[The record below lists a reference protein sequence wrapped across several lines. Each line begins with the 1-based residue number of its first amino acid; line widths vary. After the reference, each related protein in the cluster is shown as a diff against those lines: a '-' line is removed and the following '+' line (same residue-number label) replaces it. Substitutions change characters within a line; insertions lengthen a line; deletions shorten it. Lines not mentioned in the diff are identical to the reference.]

1 MTNFILPLPF
11 SPAERC
17 GGCCLTRFSP
27 ETWQTCKLEECRI
40 GNLPC
45 KQNVSGGGAVRLT
58 FRRSERRNV
67 YKYQIWQNT
76 IVHATHIQTGTGL
89 WVLSRLRRQE
99 IVCEEKTVSQS
110 VIGSYLTQ
118 DPGGPGGARGPEVPG
133 LHRPADHAITGALL
147 SWSCMHFCQRN
158 LPLTLS
164 AILALQIFTLL
175 HMLPPH
181 FSSQE
186 TRRIPNPNK
195 SNAKLRLQP
204 VFQLTEPSFS
214 VQFSSSI
221 PRNFAEKLENFQCA
235 EFSQFLSEETL
246 NCSPQFQPN
255 FCPSIE
261 PTWLK
266 WLESMQLQAVTF
278 RIDGNNIT
286 SFFDRTILF
295 RFLVWMTCSMMLEIW
310 LDSLAGLSETEG
322 DLLSNLKLLLR

>member
-1 MTNFILPLPF
+1 MTEYHC
-11 SPAERC
+11 SC
-17 GGCCLTRFSP
+17 HSYSD
-27 ETWQTCKLEECRI
+27 
-40 GNLPC
+40 GNWT
-45 KQNVSGGGAVRLT
+45 VSSIKV
-58 FRRSERRNV
+58 
-67 YKYQIWQNT
+67 
-76 IVHATHIQTGTGL
+76 
-89 WVLSRLRRQE
+89 
-99 IVCEEKTVSQS
+99 EKTRNCLWREDSQS
-110 VIGSYLTQ
+110 VSNWLLSHS
-118 DPGGPGGARGPEVPG
+118 GPGGTRGGPRARGPEVPG

-310 LDSLAGLSETEG
+310 LDSLVGLSETEG